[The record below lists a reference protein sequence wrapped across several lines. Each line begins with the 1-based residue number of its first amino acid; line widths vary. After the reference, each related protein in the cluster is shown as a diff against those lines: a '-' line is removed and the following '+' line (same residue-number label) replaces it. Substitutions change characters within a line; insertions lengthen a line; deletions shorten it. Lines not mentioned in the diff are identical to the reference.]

1 MTKLQLAEFQRFYA
15 HFPKKVS
22 VGAAKKKWEVINP
35 DTALVDRMIEAV
47 IFQTEEYL
55 KENGQQSGA
64 KAFKYFQG
72 PAPWL
77 NSEAWE
83 NEIIKKKEYVKRG
96 KLCGAQGCNLPATN
110 AGKLGVFY
118 CADHWDGGDPE
129 RAELLKNHFIS
140 LNIQQEGGSWKE
152 PCLRAM
158 KRMPLGGLVWKG

>member
-1 MTKLQLAEFQRFYA
+1 MTKSQQELFDKWYQY
-15 HFPKKVS
+15 FPKKVS

-83 NEIIKKKEYVKRG
+83 NEIIKKKEYVKRD
-96 KLCGAQGCNLPATN
+96 KLCHCGQPATN
-110 AGKLGVFY
+110 QGKLGMWQ
-118 CADHWDGGDPE
+118 CADCFDLGDPE
-129 RAELLKNHFIS
+129 RAEMLKSHFIS
-140 LNIQQEGGSWKE
+140 LGITQVNGKWRETCFEHMYRINPSMAKIIGRG
-152 PCLRAM
+152 
-158 KRMPLGGLVWKG
+158 